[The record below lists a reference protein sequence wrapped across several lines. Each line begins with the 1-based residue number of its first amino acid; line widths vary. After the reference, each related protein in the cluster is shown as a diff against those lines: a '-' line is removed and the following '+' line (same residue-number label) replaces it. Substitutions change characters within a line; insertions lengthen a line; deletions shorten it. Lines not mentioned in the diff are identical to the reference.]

1 MTKSAPGKHYRD
13 GLTMAQAVRLF
24 SDEAE
29 IERMFIEVR
38 WPNGIAC
45 PLCGSLNSVERPTTP
60 ISFRCRDCKSN
71 FSIKT
76 GTVMQSSKLPL
87 TMWALG
93 FYLFSTNLKGVSSMR
108 LHRELGITQKSAWH
122 MAHRIRKAW
131 EKNHSKFEGPV
142 EVDETYVGGK
152 EKNKHKH
159 KRLNAGRGPVGKTAV
174 LGIKDRETNQVAVE
188 VVESANRPTMIG
200 FVADHTKDN
209 SAPVY
214 SDEHAGYQTMINH
227 QTIRHGAGQ
236 YVDGEVHT
244 NGIESLWAMLKR
256 GIYGTYHH
264 ISPQHTA
271 RYATEFAGRHNDR
284 PLDTVD
290 QVRSLV
296 KGAEGKRLRYKD
308 LVPEKEVD

>member
-38 WPNGIAC
+38 WPNGLAC
-45 PLCGSLNSVERPTTP
+45 PLCGSVDAVERPTKP
-60 ISFRCRDCKSN
+60 ISFRCHDCKSN

-87 TMWALG
+87 TTWALG
-93 FYLFSTNLKGVSSMR
+93 YYLFSTNLKGVSSMR

-131 EKNHSKFEGPV
+131 ETNGNLFSGPV
-142 EVDETYVGGK
+142 EIDETYIGGL
-152 EKNKHKH
+152 EKNKHKS
-159 KRLNAGRGPVGKTAV
+159 KRFHAGRGPVGKTA
-174 LGIKDRETNQVAVE
+174 LIGAKDRETNQVAVK
-188 VVESANRPTMIG
+188 VIESTDRPTLQG
-200 FVADHTKDN
+200 FVADHADDR
-209 SAPVY
+209 AMVY
-214 SDEHAGYQTMINH
+214 TDEAAGYKGMMNH
-227 QTIRHGAGQ
+227 VAVPHGREE
-236 YVDGEVHT
+236 YVHGEVHT

-256 GIYGTYHH
+256 GVYGTYHH
-264 ISPQHTA
+264 ISPQHTH

-290 QVRSLV
+290 QVKSLV
-296 KGAEGKRLRYKD
+296 KGAEGKRLRYQD
-308 LVPEKEVD
+308 LVGDET

>member
-45 PLCGSLNSVERPTTP
+45 PLCGSLNAIERPTTP
-60 ISFRCRDCKSN
+60 ASFRCRDCKSN

-93 FYLFSTNLKGVSSMR
+93 FYLFAVNLKGVSSMR

-131 EKNHSKFEGPV
+131 EKNHSEFEGPV
-142 EVDETYVGGK
+142 EVDETYVGGGGQQAQ
-152 EKNKHKH
+152 EQAPESRTRACWQDSCDWRQGPQDEPGSGPSSRVREQAHYD
-159 KRLNAGRGPVGKTAV
+159 RFRG
-174 LGIKDRETNQVAVE
+174 
-188 VVESANRPTMIG
+188 
-200 FVADHTKDN
+200 
-209 SAPVY
+209 
-214 SDEHAGYQTMINH
+214 
-227 QTIRHGAGQ
+227 
-236 YVDGEVHT
+236 
-244 NGIESLWAMLKR
+244 
-256 GIYGTYHH
+256 
-264 ISPQHTA
+264 
-271 RYATEFAGRHNDR
+271 
-284 PLDTVD
+284 
-290 QVRSLV
+290 
-296 KGAEGKRLRYKD
+296 
-308 LVPEKEVD
+308 

>member
-45 PLCGSLNSVERPTTP
+45 PLCGSLKSVERPTTP

-76 GTVMQSSKLPL
+76 GTVMQSSKLPI

-152 EKNKHKH
+152 EANKHKS

-174 LGIKDRETNQVAVE
+174 LGIKDRETNQVAVS
-188 VVESANRPTMIG
+188 VVASTDRPTMIG
-200 FVADHTKDN
+200 FVADHTTDR
-209 SAPVY
+209 STVY
-214 SDEHAGYQTMINH
+214 TDEHAAYKTMTNH
-227 QTIRHGAGQ
+227 VTVRHSAAQ
-236 YVDGEVHT
+236 YVEGEAHT
-244 NGIESLWAMLKR
+244 NGIESLWSMLKR
-256 GIYGTYHH
+256 GIHGTYHH
-264 ISPQHTA
+264 ISPQHTG

-290 QVRSLV
+290 QVKSLV
-296 KGAEGKRLRYKD
+296 KGAEGKRLRHKD